1 MSIIKSISVG
11 NGDMFYIKHGSSNF
25 TIIDCNMDDTNKQK
39 ITDEI
44 ISESNNKDITR
55 FISTHPDEDH
65 IHGLKYLD
73 DKIGILNFYCV
84 KNEATKSDETDDF
97 KKYCELR
104 DSDKKAFYIYE
115 GCSRCWMNQNDEE
128 KKYGSSG
135 INILWPI
142 TDNEDYK
149 AELLNAKEGKSP
161 NNISPIIKY
170 SLSNGVT
177 VLWFGDLE
185 NSFMEKIKDTVEL
198 PEADIIFAP
207 HHGRSSGKIPKEWM
221 ESISPIIVIIGE
233 APSEK
238 INYLSNYNTIT
249 QNTAGD
255 IILDCESGI
264 VDIYVSNENYSVK
277 FLENNKKSNAYG
289 ATYIGTLNV

>member
-25 TIIDCNMDDTNKQK
+25 TIIDCNMDDTKKQK

-128 KKYGSSG
+128 K
-135 INILWPI
+135 
-142 TDNEDYK
+142 E
-149 AELLNAKEGKSP
+149 
-161 NNISPIIKY
+161 
-170 SLSNGVT
+170 
-177 VLWFGDLE
+177 
-185 NSFMEKIKDTVEL
+185 
-198 PEADIIFAP
+198 
-207 HHGRSSGKIPKEWM
+207 
-221 ESISPIIVIIGE
+221 
-233 APSEK
+233 
-238 INYLSNYNTIT
+238 
-249 QNTAGD
+249 
-255 IILDCESGI
+255 
-264 VDIYVSNENYSVK
+264 
-277 FLENNKKSNAYG
+277 
-289 ATYIGTLNV
+289 